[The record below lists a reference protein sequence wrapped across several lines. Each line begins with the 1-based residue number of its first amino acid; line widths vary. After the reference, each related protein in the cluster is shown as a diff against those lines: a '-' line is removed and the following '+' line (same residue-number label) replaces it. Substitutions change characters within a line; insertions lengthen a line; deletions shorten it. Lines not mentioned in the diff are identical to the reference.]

1 MRCQSL
7 YACVQVSKTSVSS
20 SPLKDQFLHMVAKRI
35 CIPMLEHIGF
45 FSIAFGLNKVYE
57 EKRMV
62 WLPIK
67 HD

>member
-1 MRCQSL
+1 M
-7 YACVQVSKTSVSS
+7 QVSKTSVSS
-20 SPLKDQFLHMVAKRI
+20 SPLKDQFLHMVAKLI
-35 CIPMLEHIGF
+35 CIPMLEHKGF
-45 FSIAFGLNKVYE
+45 FSIAFALDKVYE